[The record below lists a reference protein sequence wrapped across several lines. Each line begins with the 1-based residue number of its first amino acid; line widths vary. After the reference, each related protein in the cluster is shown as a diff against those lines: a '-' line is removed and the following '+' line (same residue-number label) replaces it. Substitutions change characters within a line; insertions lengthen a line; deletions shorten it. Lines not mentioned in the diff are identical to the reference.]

1 MEIVSSEYL
10 LRALSSLVVI
20 TILIGISVWWVRTKG
35 SALGLSNG
43 VQIRVVSR
51 VSLDTKHKLFVV
63 EIGDG
68 RYLVAT
74 SPAGASVT
82 ALNGSDNGPK
92 PSSEF
97 GEVFRN
103 ELES

>member
-1 MEIVSSEYL
+1 MELVSSEYL

-20 TILIGISVWWVRTKG
+20 TVLIGILVWWIRSKG

-43 VQIRVVSR
+43 AQIRVVSR
-51 VSLDTKHKLFVV
+51 TSLDTKHKLFVV
-63 EIGDG
+63 EIAED

-74 SPAGASVT
+74 SPAGVSVT
-82 ALNGSDNGPK
+82 PLSGSDSGSK

-103 ELES
+103 QLDS

>member
-1 MEIVSSEYL
+1 MELVSSEYL

-20 TILIGISVWWVRTKG
+20 TILIGISVWWIRSKG

-63 EIGDG
+63 EINDS

-74 SPAGASVT
+74 SPAGVSVT
-82 ALNGSDNGPK
+82 ALSGSDNGPE

>member
-10 LRALSSLVVI
+10 IRALSSLVVI
-20 TILIGISVWWVRTKG
+20 TVLIGVSVWWIRSRGAV
-35 SALGLSNG
+35 LGLSSG

-63 EIGDG
+63 EIAGD

-74 SPAGASVT
+74 SPAGVSVT
-82 ALNGSDNGPK
+82 PLSESD
-92 PSSEF
+92 PSPDPEF
-97 GEVFRN
+97 SEVFRQQVGK
-103 ELES
+103 